1 MRGKQGW
8 GPGKGRGPCIIR
20 HNLPVITI
28 FALRTTVYH
37 LPVCQTARMFCSIMW
52 RVRGVSLGVYNNNP
66 SPELRPL
73 SSTRSS
79 SQYRVRKSFYHRFII
94 NNITI
99 SIYLSTGQN
108 FTHGYFDN
116 KLLENDSYCRQDKLW
131 SNRRERAGGQS
142 LGHPLDVCP
151 VLVWGYKGKE
161 TWMQEDPIC
170 VFLILVSLKQIGIN
184 SNFLSKVMTLKIYFL
199 PV

>member
-79 SQYRVRKSFYHRFII
+79 FQYRVRKSFYHRFII

-131 SNRRERAGGQS
+131 SNRRERAGG
-142 LGHPLDVCP
+142 GR
-151 VLVWGYKGKE
+151 VLV
-161 TWMQEDPIC
+161 THWMCALCWCGDIKAKKLEC
-170 VFLILVSLKQIGIN
+170 KKILSA
-184 SNFLSKVMTLKIYFL
+184 YFWYWFH
-199 PV
+199 